1 MVLIRMDKKTALLI
15 IDAISHFDFPGGEQ
29 LGRRARPVVQ
39 SILRLRRRFD
49 QNAQPVVYVNDNWT
63 QWQGGF
69 DELLCACTE
78 AGGHAGFIATSLAP
92 HAHHYHVLKPK
103 NSGFFNC
110 ALPALLGQ
118 LDCEALV
125 ITGFATDSC
134 VMSTALD
141 AHMRDYPLW
150 VPSDCTTAITQERKT
165 HALSLLRANTG
176 ATTLA
181 SSRVRGLFPA

>member
-1 MVLIRMDKKTALLI
+1 MVLIRVDKKAALLI

-49 QNAQPVVYVNDNWT
+49 QNAQPVVYVNDNLT

-69 DELLCACTE
+69 DELVCACTE

-110 ALPALLGQ
+110 AIPALLGK
-118 LDCEALV
+118 V
-125 ITGFATDSC
+125 
-134 VMSTALD
+134 
-141 AHMRDYPLW
+141 
-150 VPSDCTTAITQERKT
+150 
-165 HALSLLRANTG
+165 
-176 ATTLA
+176 
-181 SSRVRGLFPA
+181 